1 MVTEVKGAPLSG
13 GLPAAPTGMSLAD
26 PSIQKQYSESVDKV
40 LAALENRGD
49 IPWFKISAAMAD
61 PGRTGSAAEGFG
73 RAMGVLGQQQEENRA
88 RELPVAQMRAQLVGQ
103 KYKMGREAEALNAF
117 AKVLGTT
124 PQNLQ
129 SGMAQAQNNPAMMQR
144 ITAAMP
150 NFYGSPE
157 ITELAKT
164 MFSQHKD
171 LANTLL
177 EARKAG
183 ASEMALIQE
192 YGESILPM
200 LRALGGVQPTGPLPS
215 GQPSGQPSTT
225 TAPQGQ
231 FDFSPIVNNGQLTS
245 QFGPRADGTHQGV
258 DIGAKLNEPIRA
270 PIAGEVVFAGNGG
283 DKAGN
288 MVTIRGDDGKLH
300 SFMHMN
306 QVGVKVGDVLEPS
319 SVIGQVGAT
328 GNARGAH
335 VHYEVKG
342 ADGKPFNPLD
352 MFRVTPPA
360 QSAGTVRT
368 ATEALGPIRVEA
380 DRVVAPDGEILAER
394 GASPGKTWNALVAS
408 TVADFNKRKEETVKF
423 EREQITNASKERTE
437 SFAPRIKEVGTINS
451 DNIMRTQGLYDSLDN
466 LVNND
471 PDMKKALGLMFKQGA
486 GAAMYELA
494 KSGVKVNN
502 FGIGV
507 DAYPAFVKQLSEP
520 KQEKL
525 RQMDMILSSIFIEK
539 AQAGKS
545 AFGPAISNFDILT
558 QKEQMASIRDTAKII
573 NSWLSQERALADQK
587 LEIGAAFGDYV
598 AATEGTNKKP
608 YQFFTSQ
615 EYKDIAKKYG
625 QLYRDLAITTYG
637 APK

>member
-1 MVTEVKGAPLSG
+1 
-13 GLPAAPTGMSLAD
+13 
-26 PSIQKQYSESVDKV
+26 
-40 LAALENRGD
+40 
-49 IPWFKISAAMAD
+49 
-61 PGRTGSAAEGFG
+61 
-73 RAMGVLGQQQEENRA
+73 
-88 RELPVAQMRAQLVGQ
+88 
-103 KYKMGREAEALNAF
+103 
-117 AKVLGTT
+117 
-124 PQNLQ
+124 
-129 SGMAQAQNNPAMMQR
+129 
-144 ITAAMP
+144 MP
-150 NFYGSPE
+150 MFYGSPK

-164 MFSQHKD
+164 MFGQYKD

-200 LRALGGVQPTGPLPS
+200 LRALSGVQSTGPLPS
-215 GQPSGQPSTT
+215 GQPSGQSSTPANG
-225 TAPQGQ
+225 APQGQ
-231 FDFSPIVNNGQLTS
+231 FDFSPIVSNGQLTS
-245 QFGPRADGTHQGV
+245 QFGPRADAAHNGI

-270 PIAGEVVFAGNGG
+270 PVSGEVVFAGNGG

-288 MVTIRGDDGKLH
+288 MVTIKGDDGKLH

-368 ATEALGPIRVEA
+368 ATEALGPVKIEA
-380 DRVVAPDGEILAER
+380 DRVVAPDGEVLAER
-394 GASPGKTWNALVAS
+394 GASPGKTWNELVRS

-423 EREQITNASKERTE
+423 ERAQIENASKERTE
-437 SFAPRIKEVGTINS
+437 SFAPRIKEVGTINP
-451 DNIMRTQGLYDSLDN
+451 DDIMRTQGMYDSLDN

-471 PDMKKALGLMFKQGA
+471 PDMKKALGLMMKQGA

-494 KSGVKVNN
+494 KNGVKINN

-525 RQMDMILSSIFIEK
+525 RQMDMLLSNIFTQK
-539 AQAGKS
+539 AKDGKS
-545 AFGPAISNFDILT
+545 AFGPNISNFDILT
-558 QKEQMASIRDTAKII
+558 QKETMASTRDTAKII
-573 NSWLSQERALADQK
+573 NGWLAQERALADQK
-587 LEIGAAFGDYV
+587 LEIAGAFGDYV
-598 AATEGTNKKP
+598 TSTEGTNKKP

>member
-1 MVTEVKGAPLSG
+1 MA
-13 GLPAAPTGMSLAD
+13 LPTTALPPVPTGMSLAD
-26 PSIQKQYSESVDKV
+26 PNIQKQYSESVDKV

-49 IPWFKISAAMAD
+49 IPWFKLSAAMAD

-103 KYKMGREAEALNAF
+103 KYEMSKEAQALNAF

-124 PQNLQ
+124 PQDIQ
-129 SGMAQAQNNPAMMQR
+129 SGISQAQNNPAMMQR
-144 ITAAMP
+144 LNAAMP
-150 NFYGSPE
+150 LFYGSPK
-157 ITELAKT
+157 ITDLAKT
-164 MFSQHKD
+164 MFGQYKD
-171 LANTLL
+171 MANTLL
-177 EARKAG
+177 EEFKAG
-183 ASEMALIQE
+183 MTQADLIAK
-192 YGESILPM
+192 YGPEIVPM
-200 LRALGGVQPTGPLPS
+200 IRGMGGIQPS
-215 GQPSGQPSTT
+215 GSAPVTGGQPSTT
-225 TAPQGQ
+225 TAAPQGQ
-231 FDFSPIVNNGQLTS
+231 FDFSPIVSNGQLTS
-245 QFGPRADGTHQGV
+245 PFGPRADAAHNGI
-258 DIGAKLNEPIRA
+258 DIGAKLNEPIKT
-270 PIAGEVVFAGNGG
+270 PVAGEVVFAGNGG

-288 MVTIRGDDGKLH
+288 MVTIRGEDGKLH

-306 QVGVKVGDVLEPS
+306 QVGVKVGDVIEPS

-335 VHYEVKG
+335 IHYEVKG
-342 ADGKPFNPLD
+342 TDGKPFNPLD

-360 QSAGTVRT
+360 PSAGTVRT
-368 ATEALGPIRVEA
+368 ATEALGSLKIEP
-380 DRVVAPDGEILAER
+380 DRIIAPDGEVLIEK
-394 GASPGKTWNALVAS
+394 GASSLGDWSKLKENTI
-408 TVADFNKRKEETVKF
+408 TEYNKRRAETIKF
-423 EREQITNASKERTE
+423 EREQISNAGTQRAE
-437 SFAPRIKEVGTINS
+437 SFAPRIKEVGTINP
-451 DNIMRTQGLYDSLDN
+451 DDIMRTQGLYDSLDN

-494 KSGVKVNN
+494 KNGVKVNN

-507 DAYPAFVKQLSEP
+507 DAYPAFVKQLPPE

-525 RQMDMILSSIFIEK
+525 RQMDMILSTIFIQK
-539 AQAGKS
+539 AKDGKS
-545 AFGPAISNFDILT
+545 AFGPAISNFDVLT
-558 QKEQMASIRDTAKII
+558 QKEQMASIRDTAKVI
-573 NSWLSQERALADQK
+573 NSWLAQERALADQR
-587 LEIGAAFGDYV
+587 LEIAGAFGDYV
-598 AATEGTNKKP
+598 TSTEGTNKKP